1 MINLRTAKL
10 LGIEIPGSIL
20 MHADQTI
27 E

>member
-10 LGIEIPGSIL
+10 LGIEIPGPIL
-20 MHADQTI
+20 MHADQTS